1 VGKGGGQAVSDD
13 AFPYIAGVIGG
24 AICFV
29 MLFVGRHI
37 GESNTKQEA
46 ILAGVAYYTNDSS
59 GMAQFKWKEAKP

>member
-1 VGKGGGQAVSDD
+1 
-13 AFPYIAGVIGG
+13 
-24 AICFV
+24 